1 MNKPLNV
8 VSGPAGVTASEIWSE
23 AGVGLPPRQ
32 GQSPPPPPPAPQ
44 SSAQFANRTNPSAPA
59 ADRAIQSDHPSQ
71 FTQAEPSHPA
81 QAAEFMSAMSH
92 WSQSGRAQSEVS
104 AAKET
109 RSLPNTPPQAGE
121 GVKSTY
127 EVTPAGGKWVD
138 VAGVQGKV
146 PENQFASQ
154 PLQSP
159 QSGQIQ
165 PSVPR
170 GQQQVADGRPQTAG
184 FSAPSA
190 VGQGGSGILPPS
202 AGAGPGPGAG
212 AGAGAGA
219 GPGPGPVGSG
229 LGGEGNFFSAQQ
241 PPQFQQQG
249 SQSAEFDTPLL
260 QPLSAVSGLGAAW
273 DKPHA
278 AGMVSGHVGASPDD
292 AVGSADSAANPPA
305 ALDPWA
311 APVPVVPASDMQF
324 QPLQPSTVEMQ
335 LHHSLLAQPHVQGQ
349 FELLLPQGNIGVTYD
364 MGQDSTQVMLQG
376 STMSLV
382 KQLKTMST
390 SLSLSLS
397 ERRGHAVSVTAI

>member
-32 GQSPPPPPPAPQ
+32 SQSPPPPPPQ
-44 SSAQFANRTNPSAPA
+44 SSTQFANRTNPSAPA
-59 ADRAIQSDHPSQ
+59 ADRAIQSDRPSQ
-71 FTQAEPSHPA
+71 FTQADPSHPA

-109 RSLPNTPPQAGE
+109 RSLPNTPRQAGE

-165 PSVPR
+165 PSVPQ

-202 AGAGPGPGAG
+202 AGAGAG
-212 AGAGAGA
+212 AGAGA
-219 GPGPGPVGSG
+219 VGSG

-241 PPQFQQQG
+241 PPQFQQQV

-260 QPLSAVSGLGAAW
+260 QPLFAVSGLSAAW

-278 AGMVSGHVGASPDD
+278 AGVVSGHVGASPDD
-292 AVGSADSAANPPA
+292 AVGSADSGANPPA

>member
-32 GQSPPPPPPAPQ
+32 SQSPPPPPPQ
-44 SSAQFANRTNPSAPA
+44 SSTQFANRTNPSAPA
-59 ADRAIQSDHPSQ
+59 ADRAIQSDSPSQ
-71 FTQAEPSHPA
+71 FTQADPSHPA

-109 RSLPNTPPQAGE
+109 RSLPNTPRQAGE

-165 PSVPR
+165 PSVPQ

-202 AGAGPGPGAG
+202 AGAGAG
-212 AGAGAGA
+212 A
-219 GPGPGPVGSG
+219 VGSG

-241 PPQFQQQG
+241 PPQFQQQV

-260 QPLSAVSGLGAAW
+260 QPLFAVSGLSAAW

-278 AGMVSGHVGASPDD
+278 AGVVSGHVGASPDD